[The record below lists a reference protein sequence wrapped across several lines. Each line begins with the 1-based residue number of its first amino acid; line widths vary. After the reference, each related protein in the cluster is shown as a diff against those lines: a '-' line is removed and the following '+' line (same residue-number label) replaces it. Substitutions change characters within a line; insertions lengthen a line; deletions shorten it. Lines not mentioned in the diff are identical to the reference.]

1 MIKIIL
7 AAAIIALV
15 WYFLKPKAKT
25 GGLPNVD
32 QAREILGVNPDASA
46 DDVRAAHR
54 RLIATLHPDR
64 GGSAEL
70 TRQIN
75 DARDVLLRRLG
86 N

>member
-1 MIKIIL
+1 MMKVIL

-15 WYFLKPKAKT
+15 WYFLKPKAKS
-25 GGLPNVD
+25 GRLPDVD
-32 QAREILGVNPDASA
+32 QACDILGVNTAASA